1 MSFILFGLLI
11 LAAAGAFFIFKKPAS
26 SRQPLVQQTS
36 VPTHIKQANPKPAPV
51 NQPSQAITN
60 TPLPEVLGH
69 FHLVRL
75 AELPKEQTDAIVAR
89 LRQIPRPPRSL
100 HKLVSAEF
108 LSDATSAELSELMM
122 GEPQIAAKVLATV
135 NSPFYGLAKPLG
147 SIGHAATF
155 LGMTTVRSICLQYML
170 NDSLKASSPEIKK
183 VFDRLWNASAFAS
196 ELCFKLAQL
205 LGLPDPGSLVTQ
217 VVLSY
222 LGQLATYALL
232 QPETVMAIAQQSFL
246 DKTQAEQAQL
256 GLSSA
261 EIGSLLMQEWGLPPS
276 IIDDVRG
283 IDLILVT
290 PINQTMAKRGARMAL
305 CYLCAR
311 LGEKLASGDV
321 SDLKAFNLKAQEGP
335 EFHHFLSYL
344 NEPTIAR
351 LDEFL
356 HFPEVVSSIN
366 QMVSAMQTRR

>member
-1 MSFILFGLLI
+1 MSFILFGLVI
-11 LAAAGAFFIFKKPAS
+11 LAVAGAFFIFRKPAP
-26 SRQPLVQQTS
+26 SRQPLAQKTS
-36 VPTHIKQANPKPAPV
+36 VPPHAKQAEAKPASV
-51 NQPSQAITN
+51 SRPSQAISN
-60 TPLPEVLGH
+60 TPLPEALSH
-69 FHLVRL
+69 FQLVRL
-75 AELPKEQTDAIVAR
+75 AELTKEQTDAIVAR

-170 NDSLKASSPEIKK
+170 DDSLKASSPEIKK
-183 VFDRLWNASAFAS
+183 IFDQLWNASAFAS

-205 LGLPDPGSLVTQ
+205 LGLPDPGALVTQ

-246 DKTQAEQAQL
+246 DKIQAEQAQL

-283 IDLILVT
+283 IDLTLVT

-311 LGEKLASGDV
+311 LGEKLATGDI
-321 SDLKAFNLKAQEGP
+321 SDLRAFHLREQEGP
-335 EFHHFLSYL
+335 EFHYL
-344 NEPTIAR
+344 LTYLDEPSIAR
-351 LDEFL
+351 LVEFL
-356 HFPEVVSSIN
+356 QFPEVVSSIN
-366 QMVSAMQTRR
+366 QMVGAMQARR